1 MKSGAKVQTFL
12 TSALRR
18 VSQAK
23 ISMIFDKIKYV
34 NRPEV
39 TRNQS
44 EPTTKPPGIENCENC
59 VILVV
64 SWLVL
69 IGSWWVHGRF
79 LKNKLEWFDWYLLFS
94 SSFIKR
100 ESTRTHKEPTR
111 ISKSS
116 HSQVFLEKSV
126 LKICTKFTGEHPC
139 RSAISVNLVF
149 SCKFAEYFQNTF
161 STEHLWMATSWFRDS
176 GWFLVGFDLFL
187 VGSGGFTLY
196 HLHQIKP
203 FSGFTVGTNIIKVKD
218 RA

>member
-34 NRPEV
+34 NRPEL

-44 EPTTKPPGIENCENC
+44 EPTRRPPGIDQNC

-100 ESTRTHKEPTR
+100 ESTRNYKEPTK

-126 LKICTKFTGEHPC
+126 LKICTKFTGEHSC

-176 GWFLVGFDLFL
+176 GWFLVGFWFVLGWFWWFHALSLTPDKTIFRLH
-187 VGSGGFTLY
+187 SWHKY
-196 HLHQIKP
+196 HK
-203 FSGFTVGTNIIKVKD
+203 N
-218 RA
+218 